1 VLQARAVHVFSEAAR
16 VLRFRNLCI
25 GGDYPDVKILAL
37 GGLMRMSHESCK
49 DKFECSSPELEDLIA
64 CAKRANSLGS
74 RLTGAGWGGCTVHL
88 VQDSEVRS
96 EQLESLAHSTMPT
109 SCLARHSRLSR

>member
-1 VLQARAVHVFSEAAR
+1 MLQARALHVFSEAAR

-25 GGDYPDVKILAL
+25 GSDIPEVKILAL
-37 GGLMRMSHESCK
+37 GGLLRMSYESCR
-49 DKFECSSPELEDLIA
+49 DKFECSSPELEDLIT

-88 VQDSEVRS
+88 VREEEVRS
-96 EQLESLAHSTMPT
+96 RTLP
-109 SCLARHSRLSR
+109 